1 MSAEYVLDVD
11 EAEFQSRVVDASRQ
25 APVVV
30 DFWAGWCQP
39 CLVLSP
45 ILERLAQDYGG
56 RFTLAKVD
64 VDSNPE
70 LAARYRVQGI
80 PAVKAFVDGAVAS
93 EFVGVQPE
101 DLVRRFI
108 DQVVPS
114 AADQRVVQAASAS
127 PEEAEQAFRQVL
139 AEDPGH
145 AGAAVGL
152 AELLLARGQVEEA
165 DEILSRVPEDDSVRR
180 LRAQID
186 LRTAAS
192 EASTLGAAARA
203 ALSGD
208 HRAALEQA
216 LAAVANGDQGRDR
229 ARELMVRLFSVLG
242 DDHPLTQE
250 YRSRLTSVLF

>member
-1 MSAEYVLDVD
+1 MSAANVAEVN
-11 EAEFQSRVVDASRQ
+11 EADFQSRVVDASRQ
-25 APVVV
+25 VPVVV

-39 CLVLSP
+39 CLILSP
-45 ILERLAQDYGG
+45 ILERLAQEYGG

-64 VDSNPE
+64 VDANPE

-80 PAVKAFVDGAVAS
+80 PAVQAFVDGAVAS
-93 EFVGVQPE
+93 EFVGVQSE

-114 AADQRVVQAASAS
+114 AADQRVAEAGSAS
-127 PEEAEQAFRQVL
+127 PEQAEEAFRGVL

-145 AGAAVGL
+145 AGAAAGL

-165 DEILSRVPEDDSVRR
+165 GEILSRVAEDEPVRR
-180 LRAQID
+180 LRAEID

-192 EASTLGAAARA
+192 EASALGAAARA

-216 LAAVANGDQGRDR
+216 LAAVANGDQARDR
-229 ARELMVRLFSVLG
+229 ARELMVRLFAVLG

-250 YRSRLTSVLF
+250 YRSRLASALY

>member
-1 MSAEYVLDVD
+1 MSAEHVLDVD
-11 EAEFQSRVVDASRQ
+11 EADFQSRVVDASRQ
-25 APVVV
+25 VPVVV
-30 DFWAGWCQP
+30 DFWAGWCRP

-45 ILERLAQDYGG
+45 ILERLAEEYRGG
-56 RFTLAKVD
+56 FTLAKVD
-64 VDSNPE
+64 VDANPE
-70 LAARYRVQGI
+70 LAARFQVQGI
-80 PAVKAFVDGAVAS
+80 PAVKAFVDGEVVA
-93 EFVGVQPE
+93 EFVGAQPE

-114 AADQRVVQAASAS
+114 AADQQVAEAGSAS
-127 PEEAEQAFRQVL
+127 PEKAEEAFRRVL

-152 AELLLARGQVEEA
+152 AELLLARGEVEEA
-165 DEILSRVPEDDSVRR
+165 GEILSKVAEDETVRR
-180 LRAQID
+180 LRAEID

-216 LAAVANGDQGRDR
+216 LAAVANGDQGRNQ
-229 ARELMVRLFSVLG
+229 ARELMVRLFAVLG

-250 YRSRLTSVLF
+250 YRSRLASALF